1 MAEPLKLQLSKRI
14 FNDAFYPM
22 LFDYSHRYEV
32 YKGSAGSG
40 KSHFIS
46 QKLIIKAIN
55 DDNRRILVCRRWGS
69 TVRETVWQLIVEQ
82 LRFFKIDDMCQFNK
96 TDRTIV
102 LPNGSTFIFFGLDDE
117 TKLLSLQNI
126 SDVWVE
132 EVFECSRDIVEQL
145 SLRMRGNKKN
155 QQIYLSFNPISS
167 SS

>member
-82 LRFFKIDDMCQFNK
+82 LRFF
-96 TDRTIV
+96 TDV
-102 LPNGSTFIFFGLDDE
+102 ADKAAFI
-117 TKLLSLQNI
+117 I
-126 SDVWVE
+126 
-132 EVFECSRDIVEQL
+132 
-145 SLRMRGNKKN
+145 GNKKFRFSACGRKRKLN
-155 QQIYLSFNPISS
+155 LGKEIAESLTRLCRDHDELALCRKNE
-167 SS
+167 

>member
-14 FNDAFYPM
+14 FNDAFYPL

-55 DDNRRILVCRRWGS
+55 DANRRILVCRRWGS

-82 LRFFKIDDMCQFNK
+82 LRFFKLDDMCQFNK
-96 TDRTIV
+96 TDR
-102 LPNGSTFIFFGLDDE
+102 
-117 TKLLSLQNI
+117 
-126 SDVWVE
+126 
-132 EVFECSRDIVEQL
+132 RH
-145 SLRMRGNKKN
+145 R
-155 QQIYLSFNPISS
+155 
-167 SS
+167 